1 MLFALAI
8 PVASVAQ
15 DRPQFRTTVEVV
27 QLQVAVA
34 DSRGDHIPNMTRDDF
49 ILRVDGRVR
58 DLTAIYEVDLRE
70 IQPDEEERFIPAAGW
85 RQFLLFFDF
94 SFTTRQGIRRAQES
108 AREFVSNHLH
118 PKDLVGIATYTTVG
132 GLKLVSPF
140 TADRAQIQQALN
152 TFGLRQ
158 AGNIVDPAG
167 FALSG
172 VNDMF
177 DMEVQQATNDQ
188 AGADDQALNALQQA
202 VLDEMFAV
210 QFQTEANDFRRYRE
224 QVVNYADQLQA
235 LGPLLQAANG
245 RKHVLLFS
253 AGFDDKVLTGQSL
266 DELAEDTL
274 AIDLQGAL
282 GLASVNSETRFGSAD
297 LRESLQR
304 AVENFR
310 HSDVV
315 FHAFDVGGLGNE
327 AADDTFSTTTSGKQ
341 GLAYIASGT
350 GGTINWN
357 MNDLMPS
364 LGQLAEDTARY
375 YVLAYAKDRDDPAI
389 VTLDIDLR
397 PPGAQV
403 VAAPRRFAPV
413 PAYVEMDEFQRQ
425 LQLSE
430 FVTKGIEEEDMIFDV
445 RAVPFAGRAAVS
457 QIAVVLEVP
466 YAQLQEIAAARG
478 DGIVELDLM
487 GYMLDPDDEMRDL
500 FSRRVKLNIDDMSES
515 MRGMPL
521 RYYDLLWSL
530 PGQQRVR
537 VLVRDAEVGMLST
550 RTVDMTVP
558 AFNNPEGVWVSG
570 PVAVDSE
577 HPGLLLRGIDPDNL
591 PAHRVGG
598 PVAYPFKL
606 AGREVTPQV
615 YTVTQPGG
623 SCQFLMVSYNVP
635 LHPFTGES
643 QTSLQARI
651 VDELGT
657 EHALASLTMVGQQYD
672 AATDSTTMVLEAQL
686 PDGLRPGAHL
696 MEIDLIDAVGGETV
710 QQVLP
715 LLIASPAA
723 GSN

>member
-34 DSRGDHIPNMTRDDF
+34 DSRGDHIPNMTREDF

-58 DLTAIYEVDLRE
+58 DLTATYEVDLRE
-70 IQPDEEERFIPAAGW
+70 IQPDEEDRFIPAAGW
-85 RQFLLFFDF
+85 RQFMLFFDF

-108 AREFVSNHLH
+108 SRKFITDHTH
-118 PKDLVGIATYTTVG
+118 PKDLIAIATYTTVG

-140 TADRAQIQQALN
+140 TADRAQVLSAVD

-167 FALSG
+167 FAVQG

-177 DMEVQQATNDQ
+177 AMEEQLAADAVR
-188 AGADDQALNALQQA
+188 DDQQLGVLQG
-202 VLDEMFAV
+202 VILDELFAV

-224 QVVNYADQLQA
+224 QIVNYADQLQA

-274 AIDLQGAL
+274 AIDLGGAL

-297 LRESLQR
+297 LRQSLQK

-315 FHAFDVGGLGNE
+315 FHAFDVGGLGND

-341 GLAYIASGT
+341 GLSYIASET
-350 GGTINWN
+350 GGTIHWN

-375 YVLAYAKDRDDPAI
+375 YVLAYAKDRDDPPI
-389 VTLDIDLR
+389 VNLDIDLR

-413 PAYVEMDEFQRQ
+413 PAYTEMSEFQRQ

-430 FVTKGIEEEDMIFDV
+430 FITKGIEQDDMIFDV

-466 YAQLQEIAAARG
+466 YQQLQEIAAARG

-487 GYMLDPDDEMRDL
+487 GYMLDEDDEMSDL
-500 FSRRVKLNIDDMSES
+500 FSRRVKLNIDDMAENMS
-515 MRGMPL
+515 GLPL

-570 PVAVDSE
+570 PVAVDAE

-598 PVAYPFKL
+598 PVAYPFTL
-606 AGREVTPQV
+606 AGRDVTPQV
-615 YTVTQPGG
+615 YTVTEAGG

-635 LHPFTGES
+635 RHPFTGEA
-643 QTSLQARI
+643 QTSLQARL

-657 EHALASLTMVGQQYD
+657 EHALPALIMIGQQYD
-672 AATDSTTMVLEAQL
+672 EAADGTTMVLEARL
-686 PDGLRPGAHL
+686 PEGLRPGAYL

-723 GSN
+723 DSN